1 MVRHALK
8 SSFWKI
14 WVILLWKHSSSPSS
28 CCFHL
33 SASIYSPFHLLFLP
47 CLKPRDL
54 PKVNVY
60 GDTPIT
66 HASLPFFFSFSLR
79 EPVSCFPEDS
89 IYAVLPPQVGKNSQ
103 EVFEGHVMTGQG
115 QVRALCRED
124 MLMYREYIK
133 NRYMWDTDNTD
144 WISVTSVN
152 GKHDQL
158 LKMFRRH

>member
-1 MVRHALK
+1 MSNTAVKALI
-8 SSFWKI
+8 FT
-14 WVILLWKHSSSPSS
+14 LLVLFPPLSSSLQSFVGSNKLLSTS
-28 CCFHL
+28 CF
-33 SASIYSPFHLLFLP
+33 
-47 CLKPRDL
+47 CLKPCDL

-60 GDTPIT
+60 GGTPIT